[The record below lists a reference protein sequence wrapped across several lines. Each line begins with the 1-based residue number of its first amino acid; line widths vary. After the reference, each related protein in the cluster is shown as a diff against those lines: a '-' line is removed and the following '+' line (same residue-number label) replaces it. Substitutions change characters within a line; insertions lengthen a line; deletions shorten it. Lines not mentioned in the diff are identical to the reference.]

1 MRNIL
6 ESTKEVSSNN
16 KAQAVVKTMDAIE
29 GGGERGTRNNN
40 DNFQRVT
47 VIRTGK

>member
-1 MRNIL
+1 M

-16 KAQAVVKTMDAIE
+16 KAQAVVKTVDAIE
-29 GGGERGTRNNN
+29 GSGKRGTSNNK

-47 VIRTGK
+47 VISNGK